1 LQEKTMTEVSTSAA
15 YIRKANLSD
24 QPTQRVADMRG
35 AVIEEQVWAL
45 LKTPQTVESLQRAV
59 SRSADGNDAVADRG
73 YIERMLRRLLDADL
87 IELSPDS

>member
-1 LQEKTMTEVSTSAA
+1 MTHVSTSAA
-15 YIRKANLSD
+15 YIRKGEFAD
-24 QPTQRVADMRG
+24 QPALRVADMRG

-59 SRSADGNDAVADRG
+59 SRSADGPEAQADRS
-73 YIERMLRRLLDADL
+73 YIERMLKRLINADL

>member
-1 LQEKTMTEVSTSAA
+1 MTFVSTSAA
-15 YIRKANLSD
+15 YIRKGESSD
-24 QPTQRVADMRG
+24 QQSQRMADMRG

-59 SRSADGNDAVADRG
+59 SRSADGTEAHADRG
-73 YIERMLRRLLDADL
+73 YIERMLKRLIDADL

>member
-1 LQEKTMTEVSTSAA
+1 MTFMSTSAA
-15 YIRKANLSD
+15 YIRKGESSD
-24 QPTQRVADMRG
+24 EPAQRIADLRG

-59 SRSADGNDAVADRG
+59 SRSTDGNEALADRG
-73 YIERMLRRLLDADL
+73 YIERMLKRLIHADL

>member
-1 LQEKTMTEVSTSAA
+1 MTFVSTSAA
-15 YIRKANLSD
+15 YIRKGESSD
-24 QPTQRVADMRG
+24 EPAQRMSDLRG

-59 SRSADGNDAVADRG
+59 SRSTDGNEALSDRG
-73 YIERMLRRLLDADL
+73 YIERMLKRLIDADL